1 MHYSHILTLNLNSN
15 ASLAVMVNQRPLR
28 FVCVFSVWVVLLVS
42 LHFLCVFYCVSLSLK
57 AASRGG
63 GVYAP

>member
-1 MHYSHILTLNLNSN
+1 M
-15 ASLAVMVNQRPLR
+15 
-28 FVCVFSVWVVLLVS
+28 CVFSVDGSAGEFTFSVCFLL
-42 LHFLCVFYCVSLSLK
+42 CLSVK

>member
-1 MHYSHILTLNLNSN
+1 M
-15 ASLAVMVNQRPLR
+15 
-28 FVCVFSVWVVLLVS
+28 CVFSVDGSAGEFTFSVCFLLCLS
-42 LHFLCVFYCVSLSLK
+42 LSLSLK